1 MLEPL
6 FESLLRF
13 VLKLMRRQKRY
24 RLAVLEYVA
33 ELAGRKTRRERD
45 SDVVTS
51 KDGEEC
57 YCEVSAT
64 SAHS

>member
-1 MLEPL
+1 MLQPL

-24 RLAVLEYVA
+24 RLTILEYVA
-33 ELAGRKTRRERD
+33 KLAGRKRRRERD

-57 YCEVSAT
+57 YCKGSAT